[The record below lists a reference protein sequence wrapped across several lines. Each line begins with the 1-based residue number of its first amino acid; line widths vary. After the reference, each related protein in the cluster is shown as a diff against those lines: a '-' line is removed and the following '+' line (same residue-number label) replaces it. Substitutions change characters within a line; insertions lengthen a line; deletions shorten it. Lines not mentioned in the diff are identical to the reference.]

1 MSEEKDNQ
9 LQQGSTPSVE
19 PGQARPV
26 SERKRQANRENAK
39 KSTGPKTVRGKAY
52 SRGNALK
59 HGLLATSLL
68 FRPDG
73 TPINPELH
81 ALWEGLQEKYGK
93 GDVRTDLL
101 VESVVVECYRQQK
114 ALDCELECYQQPKGH
129 FSPNGN
135 LPNLQRYRSASQRAL
150 EKNLELLE
158 KLPSVAAA
166 DETQPDDAEP
176 AADQKPAA
184 TGELAEAA

>member
-19 PGQARPV
+19 PDQARPV
-26 SERKRQANRENAK
+26 SERKLQANRENAK

-52 SRGNALK
+52 SRRNALK

-73 TPINPELH
+73 APINPDLH
-81 ALWEGLQEKYGK
+81 TLWEGLQEKYGK

-101 VESVVVECYRQQK
+101 VESVVVECFHQQK
-114 ALDCELECYQQPKGH
+114 ALDCELECYKQAKGH

-135 LPNLQRYRSASQRAL
+135 LPNLQRYRTASQRAL
-150 EKNLELLE
+150 EKHLELLE
-158 KLPSVAAA
+158 KLPPASAAG
-166 DETQPDDAEP
+166 ETQPDDAEA
-176 AADQKPAA
+176 AADEEPAPTA
-184 TGELAEAA
+184 EVAEAA